1 MTARWEI
8 VLAVVRLALI
18 ATVTPGRVRPST
30 MITLCSVT
38 PPLGARTFA
47 VTTDVAV
54 GFTALDRRTECV
66 ARGVGVAAT
75 RTLVDVNTF
84 GAIVAVAMGRDVAIT
99 VGVVESVGV
108 AVLVL
113 VLVGDGVAVLV
124 LVLVGVAVLVL
135 VFVGVAVLVLVLVG
149 TGDGVAVSVGAEV
162 AVAVLV
168 AVGTASA
175 PGVLLGD
182 GVVFGRDVAVATGTP
197 PAPVQSAARLARL
210 GEPQPVTS
218 SHPVPAGWPLLPL
231 VTSWKSRAAVVALV
245 ANW

>member
-54 GFTALDRRTECV
+54 GFTALDRRTERV
-66 ARGVGVAAT
+66 VRGVGVAAT
-75 RTLVDVNTF
+75 RTLVDVNTS
-84 GAIVAVAMGRDVAIT
+84 GAIVAVAMGRDVAVA

-108 AVLVL
+108 DDA
-113 VLVGDGVAVLV
+113 
-124 LVLVGVAVLVL
+124 VAVLVL
-135 VFVGVAVLVLVLVG
+135 VFVGVAVLVLVLVFVGVAVLVLVLVLVG
-149 TGDGVAVSVGAEV
+149 TGDGVAVSVGAG
-162 AVAVLV
+162 VAVLV

-182 GVVFGRDVAVATGTP
+182 GVVFGRDVAVVTGTP

-218 SHPVPAGWPLLPL
+218 SHPAPAGWPLLPL
-231 VTSWKSRAAVVALV
+231 VTSWKSRASVVALL
-245 ANW
+245 AN

>member
-30 MITLCSVT
+30 VTTLCSVT

-182 GVVFGRDVAVATGTP
+182 GVVFGRDVAVATGMP

-218 SHPVPAGWPLLPL
+218 SHPVPVGWPLLPL

>member
-30 MITLCSVT
+30 VTTLCSVT

-149 TGDGVAVSVGAEV
+149 TGDGVAVSVGAG
-162 AVAVLV
+162 VAVLV

-182 GVVFGRDVAVATGTP
+182 GVVFGRDVAVATGMP

-218 SHPVPAGWPLLPL
+218 SHPVPVGWPLLPL
-231 VTSWKSRAAVVALV
+231 VTSWKSRAVVVALV